1 MPRLTT
7 KKKILATA
15 LKLFNEKNTQAA
27 TTNHI
32 AAALGMSSGNLHYHF
47 KNREAII
54 FALYEQMLSKTVL
67 EHTDLPV
74 TITQVH
80 EHQLDLAKVYWE
92 YRFFNRELLFLL
104 SRDPELK
111 AHYIKK
117 NVAHKRRI
125 RIVFEQL
132 SANGYLHVPA
142 DHVYTQLVDTVLL
155 CNQFWHSHLETL
167 GIEVD
172 ETNLSGGFEHIEGAM
187 HPYLTVKALD
197 ELAALQDTTNKV
209 FGHTIKI

>member
-7 KKKILATA
+7 KKKILAAA
-15 LKLFNEKNTQAA
+15 LKLFNGKNTQAA

-47 KNREAII
+47 KNREAIV
-54 FALYEQMLSKTVL
+54 FALYEQMLSKTML
-67 EHTDLPV
+67 EHIDFPV
-74 TITQVH
+74 TITQMH
-80 EHQLDLAKVYWE
+80 EHQLYLAKIYWE

-111 AHYIKK
+111 ARYIKE
-117 NVAHKRRI
+117 NIGHKRHI

-132 SANGYLHVPA
+132 AANGYLDIPE

-167 GIEVD
+167 GSEVD
-172 ETNLSGGFEHIEGAM
+172 EANLAGGFGHIEEAM
-187 HPYLTVKALD
+187 RPYLTAKALD
-197 ELAALQDTTNKV
+197 EL
-209 FGHTIKI
+209 GTIKI

>member
-7 KKKILATA
+7 KEKILAAA

-32 AAALGMSSGNLHYHF
+32 AAALGMSPGNLHYHF
-47 KNREAII
+47 KNREAIV
-54 FALYEQMLSKTVL
+54 FALYEQMLSKSVL
-67 EHTDLPV
+67 SRSSLPA

-80 EHQLDLAKVYWE
+80 KHQLYLANVYWE

-104 SRDPELK
+104 SRDPGLK
-111 AHYIKK
+111 ARYIKE
-117 NVAHKRRI
+117 NVAHKQRI

-132 SANGYLHVPA
+132 SANSYLDIPA

-167 GIEVD
+167 GIQVD
-172 ETNLSGGFEHIEGAM
+172 EANLAEGFGHIEGAM
-187 HPYLTVKALD
+187 RPYLTAKALD
-197 ELAALQDTTNKV
+197 ELAA
-209 FGHTIKI
+209 IKI

>member
-7 KKKILATA
+7 KEKILAAA

-32 AAALGMSSGNLHYHF
+32 AAALGMSPGNLHYHF
-47 KNREAII
+47 KNREAIV
-54 FALYEQMLSKTVL
+54 FALYEQMLSKSVL
-67 EHTDLPV
+67 SRSSLPA

-80 EHQLDLAKVYWE
+80 KHQLYLANVYWE

-104 SRDPELK
+104 SRDPGLK
-111 AHYIKK
+111 ARYIKE
-117 NVAHKRRI
+117 NVAHKQRI

-132 SANGYLHVPA
+132 SANSYLDIPA

-167 GIEVD
+167 GIQVD
-172 ETNLSGGFEHIEGAM
+172 EANLAEGFGHIEGAM
-187 HPYLTVKALD
+187 RPYLTAKALD
-197 ELAALQDTTNKV
+197 ELGA
-209 FGHTIKI
+209 IKI

>member
-7 KKKILATA
+7 KEKILAAA

-32 AAALGMSSGNLHYHF
+32 AAALGISPGNLHYHF
-47 KNREAII
+47 KNREAIV
-54 FALYEQMLSKTVL
+54 FALYEQMLSKSVL
-67 EHTDLPV
+67 VRSSLPA

-80 EHQLDLAKVYWE
+80 EHQLCLAQVYWE

-111 AHYIKK
+111 TRYIKE
-117 NVAHKRRI
+117 NIAHKQRI

-132 SANGYLHVPA
+132 SANGYLNVPA
-142 DHVYTQLVDTVLL
+142 DHVYTQLVNTVLL

-172 ETNLSGGFEHIEGAM
+172 KANLAEGFGHIEGAM
-187 HPYLTVKALD
+187 RPYLTAKALD
-197 ELAALQDTTNKV
+197 ELAA
-209 FGHTIKI
+209 IKI

>member
-7 KKKILATA
+7 KEKILAAA

-32 AAALGMSSGNLHYHF
+32 AAALGISPGNLHYHF
-47 KNREAII
+47 KNREAIV
-54 FALYEQMLSKTVL
+54 FALYEQLLSKSVL
-67 EHTDLPV
+67 ARSSLPA

-80 EHQLDLAKVYWE
+80 EHQLYLAQVYWT

-111 AHYIKK
+111 TRYIKE
-117 NVAHKRRI
+117 NIAHKQRI

-132 SANGYLHVPA
+132 SANGYLDIPA

-172 ETNLSGGFEHIEGAM
+172 EANLAGGFGHIEGAM
-187 HPYLTVKALD
+187 RPYLTAKALD
-197 ELAALQDTTNKV
+197 ELAA
-209 FGHTIKI
+209 IKI

>member
-1 MPRLTT
+1 MPRLAT
-7 KKKILATA
+7 KEKILAAA

-32 AAALGMSSGNLHYHF
+32 AAALGMSPGNLHYHF
-47 KNREAII
+47 KNREAIV
-54 FALYEQMLSKTVL
+54 FALYEQLLSKSVL
-67 EHTDLPV
+67 ARSSLPA

-80 EHQLDLAKVYWE
+80 EHQLYLAQVYWT

-111 AHYIKK
+111 TRYIKE
-117 NVAHKRRI
+117 NIAHKQRI

-132 SANGYLHVPA
+132 SANGYLDIPA

-172 ETNLSGGFEHIEGAM
+172 EANLAGGFGHIEGAM
-187 HPYLTVKALD
+187 RPYLTAKALD
-197 ELAALQDTTNKV
+197 ELAA
-209 FGHTIKI
+209 IKI